1 MIPKSSRTFSKRMV
15 IVNCMLAWA
24 AIFLSIFYAQA
35 AYVAVA
41 GMTLIAALGG
51 FYMNVG
57 AKDLAL
63 MLASFG
69 QNQII
74 PNVPSTPESQIDVD
88 TTNQ

>member
-1 MIPKSSRTFSKRMV
+1 MKKSSRTFSKRMV

-24 AIFLSIFYAQA
+24 AIFLSIVYAQA

-57 AKDLAL
+57 HKDLVT
-63 MLASFG
+63 MLTAIS
-69 QNQII
+69 QKREEETNYVVN
-74 PNVPSTPESQIDVD
+74 PNE
-88 TTNQ
+88 

>member
-15 IVNCMLAWA
+15 IVNCVLAWA

-51 FYMNVG
+51 VYMGVG
-57 AKDLAL
+57 NRDLAM
-63 MLASFG
+63 MLSAFNPSASI
-69 QNQII
+69 Q
-74 PNVPSTPESQIDVD
+74 PSTPESQIDVD
-88 TTNQ
+88 TDTDK